1 MVRVRLALDVSQ
13 DEVGAAVGEAAA
25 VEQVGDAGVLE
36 LGEDAAL
43 VAEARQQ
50 VAADAM
56 AHHLDRHVLLELA
69 VVALAEVNRAHA
81 AAADLADD
89 TVGADLFRLRNIRL
103 AQRDRK
109 STRLN
114 SSH

>member
-1 MVRVRLALDVSQ
+1 MGRDRLALDGLH
-13 DEVGAAVGEAAA
+13 DEGGAASGGAAA
-25 VEQVGDAGVLE
+25 VEQGGEAGVLE

-56 AHHLDRHVLLELA
+56 ANHLDRHVLLELA

-89 TVGADLFRLRNIRL
+89 TVEIGRA
-103 AQRDRK
+103 
-109 STRLN
+109 
-114 SSH
+114 HV